1 MEVATTNILLNIV
14 TPLIFVTVGIY
25 ANRLGRKDGD
35 DTPKINYFAVG
46 TSVFIMSL
54 ATILADI
61 HVNEEGGVEGSFGW
75 IVIYL
80 LCIFVS
86 IDLDRY
92 SSWGRCDQGLPTN
105 KKHLWRGVV
114 FPNALG
120 VFAFCLYRFMA

>member
-1 MEVATTNILLNIV
+1 MDLETKNLILNVV
-14 TPLIFVTVGIY
+14 TPLVFVAVGVY

-35 DTPKINYFAVG
+35 ETPKINYFAVG

-61 HVNEEGGVEGSFGW
+61 HFNEQGYVEGNFGW
-75 IVIYL
+75 VAVYL

-86 IDLDRY
+86 IDVDRY
-92 SSWGRCDQGLPTN
+92 SSWVRCDQGLPTE

-114 FPNALG
+114 FPNSLG
-120 VFAFCLYRFMA
+120 IIAFCLYRFMA